1 MGDRIHIT
9 TAIFYCNGTPHVG
22 SAYEALAADV
32 FARYQRRKL
41 GHENVTFLSGTDEHG
56 DKIRRAALAQG
67 LGPKAYTDKM
77 SELFREAFD
86 GLNVTAAQRLDPAVD
101 FWVRTT
107 DTVHEKFVQ
116 EMLIRTHARGD
127 IYFRDYEGL
136 YCVDC
141 ERFYTEKELLPG
153 NLCPTHN
160 KAVELISE
168 GNYFLKIDKYREQ
181 VLRHIRDNP
190 DFIRPE
196 RYRNEALNMLAEP
209 LSDLCISRPK
219 ARLDWG
225 IELPFDSKYVTYVW
239 YDAFWAYVSE
249 PATKVGLDTFMRD
262 VWPHTD
268 HFIGKD
274 ILKTHAVYWPPI
286 LLAAR
291 LPLFKHLNVH
301 GWLNFGGSRM
311 SKSSGNV
318 RDPVT
323 YEKAF
328 GSDVLRYFVMREVVY
343 GLDGDFSEERLTER
357 YNADLA
363 NDLGNFTSRVLT
375 MAQRYLGGVLQ
386 KGPASGSGEIDEL
399 LNAKTRDAI
408 KELPSVVGP
417 LVDELAFNRALEEIW
432 RRLDVA
438 NKHIAGTQPFT
449 LAKNPANMPRV
460 AEILLIA
467 LESLRVIGDQLE
479 PFMPVT
485 ARKIFEMLNVD
496 EATARKPYGEGLRP
510 GHKVKAP
517 VALFPRIETAKT

>member
-1 MGDRIHIT
+1 MSERIHIT

-32 FARYQRRKL
+32 FARYQRRRL
-41 GHENVTFLSGTDEHG
+41 GRDNVTFLSGTDEHG
-56 DKIRRAALAQG
+56 DKIRRAAIAQG
-67 LGPKAYTDKM
+67 LAPKAYTDKM
-77 SELFREAFD
+77 SVLFREAFA
-86 GLNVTAAQRLDPAVD
+86 GLNTSFDY
-101 FWVRTT
+101 WVRTT
-107 DTVHEKFVQ
+107 DPTHEAFVRQ
-116 EMLIRTHARGD
+116 MLERTRAKGN
-127 IYFRDYEGL
+127 IEFKEYEGL
-136 YCVDC
+136 YCVGC

-160 KAVELISE
+160 QPVELIKES
-168 GNYFLKIDKYREQ
+168 NYFLKIEQFREE
-181 VLRHIRDNP
+181 VRRKIESDE
-190 DFIRPE
+190 FMIRPQ
-196 RYRNEALNMLAEP
+196 RYKNEALNMLAEP
-209 LSDLCISRPK
+209 LNDLCISRPK
-219 ARLDWG
+219 ARMDWG
-225 IELPFDSKYVTYVW
+225 IEVPFDDKYVTYVW

-249 PATKVGLDTFMRD
+249 PATRLGLDTFVRD
-262 VWPHTD
+262 LWPHTD

-286 LLAAR
+286 LLAAG
-291 LPLFKHLNVH
+291 LPLPRHLNVH

-318 RDPVT
+318 RDPVS

-328 GSDVLRYFVMREVVY
+328 GPDVLRYFVMREVVY

-375 MAQRYLGGVLQ
+375 MVQRYLGGMLQ
-386 KGPASGSGEIDEL
+386 EPPATSSGEIDEV
-399 LNAKTRDAI
+399 LNQQARDAV
-408 KELPSVVGP
+408 KGLPSVVGP
-417 LVDELAFNRALEEIW
+417 LVNELAFNRALEEIW

-449 LAKNPANMPRV
+449 LAKDPANLPRV
-460 AEILLIA
+460 AEILLVA
-467 LESLRVIGDQLE
+467 LENLRAITSELE

-485 ARKIFEMLNVD
+485 AGKIFDMLNVD

-510 GHKVKAP
+510 GHRVKAP
-517 VALFPRIETAKT
+517 VALFPRIENPKA

>member
-1 MGDRIHIT
+1 MADRIHIT
-9 TAIFYCNGTPHVG
+9 TAIFYCNGIPHVG

-32 FARYQRRKL
+32 FARYQRHKL
-41 GHENVTFLSGTDEHG
+41 GRDNVTFLSGTDEHG
-56 DKIRRAALAQG
+56 DKIRRAALAEG
-67 LGPKAYTDKM
+67 LAPKAYTDKM
-77 SELFREAFD
+77 SALFHEAFK
-86 GLNVTAAQRLDPAVD
+86 GLNVDLNY
-101 FWVRTT
+101 WVRTT
-107 DTVHEKFVQ
+107 DPVHEEFVQ
-116 EMLIRTHARGD
+116 KMLTRTHERGD

-153 NLCPTHN
+153 NICPTHN
-160 KAVELISE
+160 KPAELISE
-168 GNYFLKIDKYREQ
+168 GNYFLKIEKYREQ
-181 VLRHIRDNP
+181 VRKYIADHP

-219 ARLDWG
+219 SRLDWG

-249 PATKVGLDTFMRD
+249 PATAMGLDRFACD
-262 VWPHTD
+262 VWPHTE

-286 LLAAR
+286 LLAAG

-318 RDPVT
+318 RDPVS

-328 GSDVLRYFVMREVVY
+328 GPDVLRYFVMREVVY

-375 MAQRYLGGVLQ
+375 MAQRYLGGALNTV
-386 KGPASGSGEIDEL
+386 PARDGEE
-399 LNAKTRDAI
+399 RDRALAAAFLG
-408 KELPSVVGP
+408 LPDRVGAM
-417 LVDELAFNRALEEIW
+417 VDELALNRALEAIW
-432 RRLDVA
+432 QALDVA
-438 NKHIAGTQPFT
+438 NKYVAATAPFT
-449 LAKNPANMPRV
+449 LARDPANMPRV
-460 AEILLIA
+460 GQILTNLV
-467 LESLRVIGDQLE
+467 EGLRVVADTLE

-485 ARKIFEMLNVD
+485 AGKLFDMLNLD
-496 EATARKPYGEGLRP
+496 EKLARAPYGEGLKP
-510 GHKVKAP
+510 GHKVNAP
-517 VALFPRIETAKT
+517 VALFPRIEKTA